1 MAAEL
6 DQLSAF
12 GNDLLTACREQL
24 AALPITRFGPA
35 QASGAT
41 AAAMRVE
48 VEAGE
53 GSYQLR
59 LYAPGS
65 ILTLIFGRRPGSFPN
80 LTGIK
85 RWIAVRGIVPHPDKN
100 GKAVSTDSLAY
111 LIGRKIQR
119 EGNTVWQENQGQP
132 SKLFADVLS
141 PENLLAGLKAFVLPQ
156 LIQDARTA
164 LRETILA

>member
-1 MAAEL
+1 MATEL
-6 DQLSAF
+6 EQ
-12 GNDLLTACREQL
+12 LTAWGETILADCRTQL
-24 AALPITRFGPA
+24 ATLPLTSFGAA

-48 VEAGE
+48 AAEVARG
-53 GSYQLR
+53 YTLK
-59 LYAPGS
+59 LFAPGS
-65 ILTLIFGRRPGSFPN
+65 ILTLIFGRRAGSFPN

-85 RWIAVRGIVPHPDKN
+85 RWIAVRGIVPHPDRN

-119 EGNTVWQENQGQP
+119 EGNTVFQENQGQP
-132 SKLFADVLS
+132 SKLFADVLGAD
-141 PENLLAGLKAFVLPQ
+141 NLLAGLKTFVVPV
-156 LIQDARTA
+156 LIEDVRTA